1 MPSFAAIP
9 FCRSIDV
16 GWTRVPTRSGRSALT
31 ISIPPSVVAA
41 ARGSISHDVLLAR
54 LRRLFK
60 DDRLL
65 SLLDRIVFSFQPDAG
80 HGLPIGS
87 LTSQH
92 FANFYLGWF
101 DRFVKEKL
109 RVKGFVRYMDDMIV
123 WGQSARIVAAAF
135 ASAAR

>member
-1 MPSFAAIP
+1 MPSFAATP
-9 FCRSIDV
+9 FCRSIGV
-16 GWTRVPTRSGRSALT
+16 GRTRVLTRSGRSALT
-31 ISIPPSVVAA
+31 ISIP
-41 ARGSISHDVLLAR
+41 R

-60 DDRLL
+60 DERLL